1 MEIKNIKQKARNLI
15 DKLPDNSTWDDLMY
29 EIYVRQAIE
38 AGLADS
44 EAEKVISVAEVRTKF
59 KLEQCKFSGQ
69 KPPLYIYDQSTT
81 PYQKTPHKRLI
92 DWRKD

>member
-1 MEIKNIKQKARNLI
+1 MNTHVKVYGPCILLVVISWVSFWINRKINIKQKARNLI

-59 KLEQCKFSGQ
+59 KLE
-69 KPPLYIYDQSTT
+69 P
-81 PYQKTPHKRLI
+81 
-92 DWRKD
+92 